1 MLALEPIRRTSC
13 SSAHLRVRTQT
24 HSHVPT
30 EQISDRFR
38 ITSGLSARSLE
49 DSFFRRNTPT
59 IGLEEL
65 SVSLSFWIVARSD
78 MVSV

>member
-1 MLALEPIRRTSC
+1 M
-13 SSAHLRVRTQT
+13 
-24 HSHVPT
+24 
-30 EQISDRFR
+30 
-38 ITSGLSARSLE
+38 SARSLE